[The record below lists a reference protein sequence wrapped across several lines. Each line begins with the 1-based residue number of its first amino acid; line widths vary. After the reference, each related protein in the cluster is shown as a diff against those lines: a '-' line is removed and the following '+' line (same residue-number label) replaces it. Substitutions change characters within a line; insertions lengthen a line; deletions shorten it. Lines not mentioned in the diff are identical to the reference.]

1 MSYTIK
7 YPQFIS
13 EMFERV
19 LTKLNLLYKT
29 KAFMYEKFNI
39 MKLYQMAIEE
49 YEYSV
54 ANGYPIRP
62 YEAVMNYNVTYNQNC
77 AISLY
82 FDTYE
87 YMGGAHGNTL
97 RTADS
102 WDLQKGK
109 EIELSELFPNV
120 NNVQDYIIKIINEQI
135 ANQIK
140 DGSNQYFEDYSK
152 LVTEN
157 FDINSFYLIEEGVVI
172 YFQHYD
178 IAPYASGIPTFTI
191 PYFVGAATPPKCKKK
206 LNK

>member
-7 YPQFIS
+7 YPEFIS
-13 EMFERV
+13 EKFEIV
-19 LTKLNLLYKT
+19 LKKLNLLYKT
-29 KAFMYEKFNI
+29 KAFMYEKFNV

-54 ANGYPIRP
+54 ANGYPIRT
-62 YEAVMNYNVTYNQNC
+62 YESFINYNVTYNQNC

-87 YMGGAHGNTL
+87 YTGGAHGNTI
-97 RTADS
+97 RTSDT

-109 EIELSELFPNV
+109 EIELSELFPNIK
-120 NNVQDYIIKIINEQI
+120 NYQEYIIKIINQEI
-135 ANQIK
+135 TNQLN
-140 DGSNQYFEDYSK
+140 DESNQYFEDYQK

-157 FDINSFYLIEEGVVI
+157 FNINSFYLIQEGVVI

-178 IAPYASGIPTFTI
+178 IAPYSSGIPTFII
-191 PYFVGAATPPKCKKK
+191 PYTVGITEQPKC
-206 LNK
+206 